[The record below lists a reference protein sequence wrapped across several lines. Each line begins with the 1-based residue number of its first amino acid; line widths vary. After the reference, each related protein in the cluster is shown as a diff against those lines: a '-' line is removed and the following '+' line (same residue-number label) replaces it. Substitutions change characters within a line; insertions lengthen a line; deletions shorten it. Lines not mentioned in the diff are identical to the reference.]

1 MEECICVIL
10 EIQGNEVTAHAC
22 EIDVRN
28 HECFVDPSV
37 FVAFGSRIAGVAK
50 PVSLTVENRCVARI
64 IVVNVALRHGRI
76 STLFVSETFRIV
88 LKGFFANSRWRTT
101 VHIGRCRRVDR
112 GFDVEVNR
120 RVSVVV
126 GVHTDI
132 IDALCVQAARF
143 EEVNGFDCWVK
154 EIERRDICN
163 DVIVDVLLIPSIV
176 GHRSGEPIRGVVQ

>member
-1 MEECICVIL
+1 MEKRISVIL
-10 EIQGNEVTAHAC
+10 EIQGNEVAAHAC
-22 EIDVRN
+22 EIDVGN
-28 HECFVDPSV
+28 HECFVGPSV
-37 FVAFGSRIAGVAK
+37 FITFRSRIARVAK
-50 PVSLTVENRCVARI
+50 PVSLTVENRRVARI
-64 IVVNVALRHGRI
+64 IVVNISLWYGRI
-76 STLFVSETFRIV
+76 STLFVSETLCIV
-88 LKGFFANSRWRTT
+88 LKGFFANSRWRTA
-101 VHIGRCRRVDR
+101 VHVGRCRRVDR

-132 IDALCVQAARF
+132 IDALCIQAARF